1 MAEAQDRMRKMQL
14 SREEAVFRVREKSK
28 ELI

>member
-1 MAEAQDRMRKMQL
+1 MAEAQDRMRKMQF